1 MKLRLI
7 GGSGCGN
14 GPCPAVYET
23 ENDTLV
29 IQGFHVDPGRAEL
42 DLPPGEDA
50 VEIPRYILEHALG
63 R

>member
-23 ENDTLV
+23 ENDTIV
-29 IQGFHVDPGRAEL
+29 IQGFHVDPATSGL
-42 DLPPGEDA
+42 LLPPGESA
-50 VEIPRYILEHALG
+50 VEVPRYILDGTFG